1 MLKLNEGNVL
11 LKPSHRKQLM
21 SWLKRVLRLGERI
34 GDFVLTIS
42 LQRTGRQYEVVA
54 NVHDKAG
61 DFNVRSRQQDWR
73 NALRS
78 MVQGLAKRLH
88 DQRLQQ
94 AVAL

>member
-1 MLKLNEGNVL
+1 MLKLIEGNVL

-34 GDFVLTIS
+34 GDFVLTIT

-61 DFNVRSRQQDWR
+61 DFAVRSRQHDWR

-88 DQRLQQ
+88 DQCLQQ
-94 AVAL
+94 AVT